1 MDRGGARAL
10 RSLLRNIF
18 QQMEN
23 YSLNLD
29 INHLFI
35 HLLLL
40 VCDDINYIKLLL
52 KSAVIISARWHRE
65 SVGGESVKTPLWK
78 LIWNLCE
85 SKNNKNGRF
94 FRS

>member
-1 MDRGGARAL
+1 MVQRCSGTFRSHGVMDRGGARAL

-40 VCDDINYIKLLL
+40 VLFP
-52 KSAVIISARWHRE
+52 SVMTSIIS
-65 SVGGESVKTPLWK
+65 
-78 LIWNLCE
+78 NYC
-85 SKNNKNGRF
+85 
-94 FRS
+94 